1 MVDFL
6 KLNPAFSMHDIM
18 WNLSVP
24 FVKVMMSDATQTL
37 ILSEKQQ
44 KQYKQYKRTSK
55 SHNRVYTDSKE
66 DLDAFER
73 ELGI

>member
-6 KLNPAFSMHDIM
+6 RLNPAFSMHDIM

-37 ILSEKQQ
+37 MLTEKQA
-44 KQYKQYKRTSK
+44 KQYKQMKRSGANVNET
-55 SHNRVYTDSKE
+55 TQDP
-66 DLDAFER
+66 DAFAAA
-73 ELGI
+73 LGIPTFD